1 MEWMTLHD
9 AAGQLGLAVQTL
21 RVQARL
27 GRFRATK
34 VGYQYLTTQAAI
46 DEYRQT
52 SLGRF
57 APRQKEGQGNG

>member
-27 GRFRATK
+27 GRFSATK
-34 VGYQYLTTQAAI
+34 VGRQYLCTQKAV
-46 DEYRQT
+46 DEYRQV

-57 APRQKEGQGNG
+57 AGRQKEGHGNG